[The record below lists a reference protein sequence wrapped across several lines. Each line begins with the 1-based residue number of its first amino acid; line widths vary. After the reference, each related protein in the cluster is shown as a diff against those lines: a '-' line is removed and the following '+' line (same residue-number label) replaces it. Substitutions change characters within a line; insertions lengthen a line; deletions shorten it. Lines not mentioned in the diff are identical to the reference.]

1 MVKVILWGSLR
12 SATGGLLEVEVD
24 ATNTSEMLNA
34 LAIKYPALDEIIE
47 GGVSVAIDGLIYKE
61 AWFTPIKPDSE
72 VVLMPYMKGG

>member
-1 MVKVILWGSLR
+1 MVKVNLWGSLR
-12 SATGGLLEVEVD
+12 SATGGLTEVEVE
-24 ATNTSEMLNA
+24 ASNTGEMLKA
-34 LAIKYPALDEIIE
+34 LAEKYPALDQIIE

>member
-1 MVKVILWGSLR
+1 MVKVNLCGSLR
-12 SATGGLLEVEVD
+12 SATGGLTEVEVE
-24 ATNTSEMLNA
+24 ASNTGEMLKA
-34 LAIKYPALDEIIE
+34 LAEKYPALDSIIE

>member
-1 MVKVILWGSLR
+1 MVKVNLWGSLR
-12 SATGGLLEVEVD
+12 SATGGLTEVEVD
-24 ATNTSEMLNA
+24 ATNTGEMLKA
-34 LAIKYPALDEIIE
+34 LAEKYPALDPIIE

>member
-12 SATGGLLEVEVD
+12 SVTGGLVEVEVE
-24 ATNTSEMLNA
+24 AANTGQMLKA
-34 LAIKYPALDEIIE
+34 LAKKYPALDHIIK

-61 AWFTPIKPDSE
+61 AWFTPISPDSE

>member
-12 SATGGLLEVEVD
+12 SATGGLSEVEVS
-24 ATNTSEMLNA
+24 AKNTGEMLKA
-34 LAIKYPALDEIIE
+34 LAEKYPALDSIIE

>member
-1 MVKVILWGSLR
+1 MVKVNLWGSLR
-12 SATGGLLEVEVD
+12 SATGGLTEVEVE
-24 ATNTSEMLNA
+24 ASNTGEMLKA
-34 LAIKYPALDEIIE
+34 LAEKYPALDSIIE